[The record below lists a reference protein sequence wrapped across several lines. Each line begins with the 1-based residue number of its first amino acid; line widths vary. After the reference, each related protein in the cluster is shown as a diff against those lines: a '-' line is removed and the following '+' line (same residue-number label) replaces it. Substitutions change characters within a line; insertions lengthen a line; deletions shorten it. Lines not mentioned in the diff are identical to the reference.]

1 MDYMLLTGGVNLA
14 QKFFDGSLK
23 LGVYAFHYSSGV
35 VGNLYV
41 RFELR
46 VFQIVA
52 FGSTI
57 SYYRNAEYER
67 RVLKCLPV
75 YGSHGAGHRHAYEFA
90 HAFVLVYPRCAVGVA
105 VVGLTLE
112 HDAGFVPSARGHVA
126 HISASDY
133 LCQVFIAAEEH
144 FYILVETA
152 SAVPSGIDYNPLLVH
167 IFSEQVGVDTTEAG
181 VVHRA

>member
-67 RVLKCLPV
+67 RSVSQFTEVMVPGTGMPTSLPMPLCL
-75 YGSHGAGHRHAYEFA
+75 YTHG
-90 HAFVLVYPRCAVGVA
+90 
-105 VVGLTLE
+105 
-112 HDAGFVPSARGHVA
+112 VPWA
-126 HISASDY
+126 
-133 LCQVFIAAEEH
+133 
-144 FYILVETA
+144 
-152 SAVPSGIDYNPLLVH
+152 LL
-167 IFSEQVGVDTTEAG
+167 
-181 VVHRA
+181 